1 MFDLGIQV
9 LLNCYSKQLNV
20 NTEDTLFSSL
30 SQNKE
35 VLFFYFPLQQLK
47 ISCLQQLNIRCLLY
61 LTTKSWVC
69 NSSILILLFCF
80 DQVVTQTRTMI
91 LAFHCNQGGGG
102 GSKNRFIKRKHFLH
116 NDKCIIRACQIS
128 VNFTFPKF

>member
-47 ISCLQQLNIRCLLY
+47 ISFLKISTAR
-61 LTTKSWVC
+61 TFKKHKMS
-69 NSSILILLFCF
+69 LISNHKI
-80 DQVVTQTRTMI
+80 M
-91 LAFHCNQGGGG
+91 A
-102 GSKNRFIKRKHFLH
+102 LH
-116 NDKCIIRACQIS
+116 
-128 VNFTFPKF
+128 